1 MYSRWV
7 RRVLWN
13 GILEKVIEVLARL
26 AVWLWLALNGV
37 GSETQRARA
46 SLGGVGGKGF
56 FCIRYQKEIWICA
69 SRHEAG
75 GRAAAP

>member
-26 AVWLWLALNGV
+26 ALAGAERRGERN
-37 GSETQRARA
+37 TTRARI
-46 SLGGVGGKGF
+46 VGGSWREGILLHPLSKGNLDL
-56 FCIRYQKEIWICA
+56 CVQA
-69 SRHEAG
+69 
-75 GRAAAP
+75 